1 MEVLALLDILR
12 RRWWLILLPVLAAFL
27 LMLPSLPDTFKS
39 EQSYTVGMRFTAA
52 APSDAEIDT
61 GTTYEDSAYVPWLAS
76 EYVVVNLPQWVTS
89 DTFARE
95 VSSELASQGIEIP
108 YEQVRAAF
116 ASDSA
121 RSILVVY
128 INWPDSE
135 QIEAIA
141 EAARTVLQT
150 RNQTYFPQFAA
161 NPADVVAL
169 DDIRVGVVATPLSDR
184 FDPFVRLALALA
196 IGIALAA
203 AFEYFDDTVRTEAD
217 ILALGMHVFGVVP
230 SE

>member
-1 MEVLALLDILR
+1 MEVLALLDTLR
-12 RRWWLILLPVLAAFL
+12 RRWWLILLPVVAAFL
-27 LMLPSLPDTFKS
+27 LMLPTLPDMFES
-39 EQSYTVGMRFTAA
+39 EAGYTVAMRFTAA
-52 APSDAEIDT
+52 APSDAEID
-61 GTTYEDSAYVPWLAS
+61 TTYEDSAYVPWLAS

-95 VSSELASQGIEIP
+95 VSAELASDGVEIP

-116 ASDSA
+116 NADSA
-121 RSILVVY
+121 RSILVVF
-128 INWPDSE
+128 INWHDAA

-184 FDPFVRLALALA
+184 FEPLLRLVLAF
-196 IGIALAA
+196 GVGVALAA
-203 AFEYFDDTVRTEAD
+203 AIEYFDDTVRSEDDLRALD
-217 ILALGMHVFGVVP
+217 IAVFGAVP

>member
-1 MEVLALLDILR
+1 MR
-12 RRWWLILLPVLAAFL
+12 RRWWVILLPVVAAFL
-27 LMLPSLPDTFKS
+27 LMLPTLPDMFES
-39 EQSYTVGMRFTAA
+39 EAGYSVAMRFTAA
-52 APSDAEIDT
+52 APSDAEFE
-61 GTTYEDSAYVPWLAS
+61 GEATYEDSAYVPWLAS

-95 VSSELASQGIEIP
+95 VSAELASNGIEIP

-116 ASDSA
+116 NADSA
-121 RSILVVY
+121 RSILVVF
-128 INWPDSE
+128 INWHDAA

-141 EAARTVLQT
+141 QAARTVLQT

-184 FDPFVRLALALA
+184 FEPLLRLVLAF
-196 IGIALAA
+196 GVGVALAA
-203 AFEYFDDTVRTEAD
+203 AIEYFDDTVRSEDDLRALD
-217 ILALGMHVFGVVP
+217 IAVFGAVP

>member
-1 MEVLALLDILR
+1 MEVLALFDILR
-12 RRWWLILLPVLAAFL
+12 RRWWLILLPLLAAFL
-27 LMLPSLPDTFKS
+27 LLLPALPDMFES
-39 EQSYTVGMRFTAA
+39 EAGYSVAMRFTAA
-52 APSDAEIDT
+52 APSDAEIET
-61 GTTYEDSAYVPWLAS
+61 GATYEDSAYVPWLAS

-95 VSSELASQGIEIP
+95 VSAELATQGIDIP
-108 YEQVRAAF
+108 FEQVRAAF
-116 ASDSA
+116 NADSA
-121 RSILVVY
+121 RSILVVF
-128 INWPDSE
+128 INWHDAAE
-135 QIEAIA
+135 IEAIA

-184 FDPFVRLALALA
+184 FDPLVRLALAFA
-196 IGIALAA
+196 VGIALAA
-203 AFEYFDDTVRTEAD
+203 AVEYFNDTVRTEDD
-217 ILALGMHVFGVVP
+217 ISALDIAIFGVVP

>member
-1 MEVLALLDILR
+1 VR
-12 RRWWLILLPVLAAFL
+12 RRWWVILLPVVAAFL
-27 LMLPSLPDTFKS
+27 LMLPTLPDMFES
-39 EQSYTVGMRFTAA
+39 EAGYSVAMRFTAA
-52 APSDAEIDT
+52 APSDAEFE
-61 GTTYEDSAYVPWLAS
+61 GEATYEDSAYVPWLAS

-95 VSSELASQGIEIP
+95 VSAELASNGIEIP

-116 ASDSA
+116 NADSA
-121 RSILVVY
+121 RSILVVF
-128 INWPDSE
+128 INWHDAA

-141 EAARTVLQT
+141 QAARTVLQT

-184 FDPFVRLALALA
+184 FEPLLRLVLAF
-196 IGIALAA
+196 GVGVALAA
-203 AFEYFDDTVRTEAD
+203 AIEYFDDTVRSEDDLRALD
-217 ILALGMHVFGVVP
+217 IAVFGAVP